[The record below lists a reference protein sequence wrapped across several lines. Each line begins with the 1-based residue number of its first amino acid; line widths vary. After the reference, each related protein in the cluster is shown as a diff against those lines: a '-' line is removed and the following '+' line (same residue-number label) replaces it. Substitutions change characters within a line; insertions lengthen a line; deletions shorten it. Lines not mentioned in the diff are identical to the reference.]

1 MSHFLVRTIYLLSNC
16 WCLFY
21 SAHDNDVKEANKSK
35 SSPSSSQSAQ
45 PQAHVSPSPAPSAL
59 QRHPA
64 STSQQLLLQTGSYPP
79 LSQHSPALAQL
90 HMLAECQAMG
100 AVSTREYLQP
110 HQASLL
116 SSSMPTASFPSFP
129 SLASGL
135 CGLPLQGPLSM
146 QVGMAAEPRPC
157 VGLAY
162 TNSYLGSHHSFTAG
176 CFDR

>member
-1 MSHFLVRTIYLLSNC
+1 M
-16 WCLFY
+16 
-21 SAHDNDVKEANKSK
+21 KEANKSK
-35 SSPSSSQSAQ
+35 SSPSSSQSAP
-45 PQAHVSPSPAPSAL
+45 PQAHASPGPAPSAL

-100 AVSTREYLQP
+100 AVTTREYLQP

-146 QVGMAAEPRPC
+146 QVSMAAEPRPC
-157 VGLAY
+157 VSLAY
-162 TNSYLGSHHSFTAG
+162 ANSYLGSHHSFAAG